1 MSDVCASPVYFLLVD
16 DREENLIALEA
27 LLRREGLVLLRA
39 RSGPEA
45 LELLLQYEVALALLD
60 VHMPGM
66 DGFELAEL
74 LRGTER
80 TRRIPIIFLTAE
92 HADLQRRFR
101 GYEAGAVDFLQK
113 PIEPSI
119 LKSKAEVF
127 FQLDRQRQ
135 EVARQRDELKVMIEE
150 NARLLE
156 KSRQYSQALE
166 DADRRKDEFLATLAH
181 ELRNPLA
188 PIMNAVQ
195 VLRFLDVPQ
204 PELRDLRDLIERQ
217 VTNMTRLVDDLLD
230 VSRITRGKI
239 KLQRCKVSLTDV
251 VQGAIET
258 SRPLINQ
265 GRHQFDVAM
274 PPESPA
280 VYGDPVRLTQVL
292 ANLLNN
298 AAKYTPD
305 GGRIALTVSADSSW
319 VTIAVRDNGL
329 GIPPEM
335 LGNVFQMFAQVNQH
349 LGRAQGGLGIGLT
362 LVKRLVEMHHGTVD
376 VKSDGAG
383 HGSEFTVRLPIANL
397 SSHTGDGRAE
407 ESEAGSSCRQRVL
420 VIDDNV
426 DAVDSLSLLLRACG
440 HEVATAHD
448 GMHALERVVQFKPD
462 IVLLDLGMPGLDGYE
477 TARRLRAL
485 PEGRQV
491 MLVALT
497 GWGLAEDR
505 FRTREVGFDAHLVKP
520 ATLSDL
526 QQIIQK
532 AEVSC

>member
-1 MSDVCASPVYFLLVD
+1 
-16 DREENLIALEA
+16 
-27 LLRREGLVLLRA
+27 
-39 RSGPEA
+39 
-45 LELLLQYEVALALLD
+45 
-60 VHMPGM
+60 
-66 DGFELAEL
+66 
-74 LRGTER
+74 
-80 TRRIPIIFLTAE
+80 
-92 HADLQRRFR
+92 R

-230 VSRITRGKI
+230 VSRITRGKS

-349 LGRAQGGLGIGLT
+349 LGRAQGGLG
-362 LVKRLVEMHHGTVD
+362 
-376 VKSDGAG
+376 
-383 HGSEFTVRLPIANL
+383 
-397 SSHTGDGRAE
+397 
-407 ESEAGSSCRQRVL
+407 
-420 VIDDNV
+420 
-426 DAVDSLSLLLRACG
+426 
-440 HEVATAHD
+440 
-448 GMHALERVVQFKPD
+448 
-462 IVLLDLGMPGLDGYE
+462 
-477 TARRLRAL
+477 
-485 PEGRQV
+485 
-491 MLVALT
+491 
-497 GWGLAEDR
+497 
-505 FRTREVGFDAHLVKP
+505 
-520 ATLSDL
+520 
-526 QQIIQK
+526 
-532 AEVSC
+532 